1 MTTEPLKASKSGRW
15 QFSLRTLLVAV
26 TLFSLACFAMT
37 NADNLWVF
45 TGTFSFTI
53 MWASLALSIG
63 VVLPPGR
70 WQWFWVGCGLSAY
83 LFVCIY
89 FVLASI
95 ALSMEINSGLSS
107 QIPWTPNSS
116 FFSFPVLAAVPSS
129 FLVGLLARYFY
140 STRADEK

>member
-1 MTTEPLKASKSGRW
+1 MATEEPKASNSGRW
-15 QFSLRTLLVAV
+15 QFSLRTLLMAV

-37 NADNLWVF
+37 NADILWVF
-45 TGTFSFTI
+45 TGTFSFTM
-53 MWASLALSIG
+53 MWASLALTFG

-129 FLVGLLARYFY
+129 LLGGLLARHFY
-140 STRADEK
+140 TTRADES